1 MSAFSRPRASAVR
14 LAVAPGLITALAA
27 LSACTPKPLL
37 LTVTPATAKV
47 YGYNPRGDSTLLG
60 QQGSAS
66 IIVKDEGTR
75 VLITAEGYRPVS
87 RVFTKA
93 DVQSGGL
100 KFALTTWRFPI
111 NIDPFDADSRV
122 DGVVQPRRSFVLEV
136 ERDKSRTLEI
146 TKPGY
151 RRIVKRYENLE
162 GTQPPAIERFQL
174 TDRAV
179 LLTVAPAGTTIEVA
193 GKPIGENAAEI
204 AVPPG
209 QCSAVRV
216 VRPGFMPVEKQ
227 YCEGPAFAALP
238 LTDKIEL
245 RDRMVAVSAE
255 PATADIFVG
264 GRKVGTG
271 QFNVAIRTG
280 SCTEVRIEAPAFSA
294 QRREYCNQDNS
305 QPIPFDEMVKLERD
319 EAWELSMASD
329 QANVNFTIEVGEKRA
344 ADDAWKTISQIITNS
359 FDVLE
364 VTDKETGYL
373 RTGWNVRRFSDKVIR
388 TRVIVK
394 LADSNPLKYT
404 IKLASEK
411 ADEGRATVKDDEL
424 FREWDRI
431 LLQYKDLINEAQ
443 ARLR

>member
-1 MSAFSRPRASAVR
+1 MPALRRPRASASR
-14 LAVAPGLITALAA
+14 FAAASSMLTMCAV
-27 LSACTPKPLL
+27 LSACSQKPLL
-37 LTVTPATAKV
+37 LTVTPSTAKV

-60 QQGSAS
+60 QGGTAS
-66 IIVKDEGTR
+66 VIVKEEGTR
-75 VLITAEGYRPVS
+75 VLITAEGYRPVT

-111 NIDPFDADSRV
+111 NIDPFDADGRV

-136 ERDKSRTLEI
+136 ERDKARTLEI

-162 GTQPPAIERFQL
+162 GTQPPTIERFQL

-193 GKPIGENAAEI
+193 GKSIGENAAEI

-209 QCSAVRV
+209 QCSVVRA

-255 PATADIFVG
+255 PATADIFVS

-280 SCTEVRIEAPAFSA
+280 TCAEVRIEAPAFSA
-294 QRREYCNQDNS
+294 QRREYCNQDNA

-319 EAWELSMASD
+319 EAWDLSLASD
-329 QANVNFTIEVGEKRA
+329 QANVNFTVEVAGKRTP
-344 ADDAWKTISQIITNS
+344 DEAWKTISQIITNS

-411 ADEGRATVKDDEL
+411 ADDGRATVKDDEL

-431 LLQYKDLINEAQ
+431 LLQYKDLINETQ

>member
-1 MSAFSRPRASAVR
+1 MPALRRPRASASR
-14 LAVAPGLITALAA
+14 FAAASSMLTMCAV
-27 LSACTPKPLL
+27 LSACSQKPLL
-37 LTVTPATAKV
+37 LTVTPSTAKV

-60 QQGSAS
+60 QGGTAS
-66 IIVKDEGTR
+66 VIVKEEGTR
-75 VLITAEGYRPVS
+75 VLITAEGYRPVT

-111 NIDPFDADSRV
+111 NIDPFDADGRV

-136 ERDKSRTLEI
+136 ERDKARTLEI

-162 GTQPPAIERFQL
+162 GTQPPTIERFQL

-193 GKPIGENAAEI
+193 GKSIGENAAEI

-209 QCSAVRV
+209 QCSVVRA

-238 LTDKIEL
+238 LTEKVEL

-255 PATADIFVG
+255 PATADIFVS

-280 SCTEVRIEAPAFSA
+280 TCAEVRIEAPAFSA
-294 QRREYCNQDNS
+294 QRREYCNQDNA

-319 EAWELSMASD
+319 EAWDLSLASD
-329 QANVNFTIEVGEKRA
+329 QANVNFTVEVAGKRTP
-344 ADDAWKTISQIITNS
+344 DEAWKTISQIITNS

-388 TRVIVK
+388 PRVIVK

-411 ADEGRATVKDDEL
+411 ADDGRATVKDDEL

-431 LLQYKDLINEAQ
+431 LLQYKDLINETQ

>member
-1 MSAFSRPRASAVR
+1 M
-14 LAVAPGLITALAA
+14 
-27 LSACTPKPLL
+27 
-37 LTVTPATAKV
+37 
-47 YGYNPRGDSTLLG
+47 
-60 QQGSAS
+60 
-66 IIVKDEGTR
+66 
-75 VLITAEGYRPVS
+75 
-87 RVFTKA
+87 
-93 DVQSGGL
+93 
-100 KFALTTWRFPI
+100 
-111 NIDPFDADSRV
+111 
-122 DGVVQPRRSFVLEV
+122 
-136 ERDKSRTLEI
+136 
-146 TKPGY
+146 
-151 RRIVKRYENLE
+151 
-162 GTQPPAIERFQL
+162 
-174 TDRAV
+174 
-179 LLTVAPAGTTIEVA
+179 
-193 GKPIGENAAEI
+193 
-204 AVPPG
+204 PPG
-209 QCSAVRV
+209 QCTAVRA

-280 SCTEVRIEAPAFSA
+280 SCAEVRIEAPAFSA
-294 QRREYCNQDNS
+294 QRREYCNQDNA
-305 QPIPFDEMVKLERD
+305 QPIPFDEMVKLGRD
-319 EAWELSMASD
+319 EAWDLSMASD
-329 QANVNFTIEVGEKRA
+329 QANVNFTIEVGDKRT

-443 ARLR
+443 TRLR

>member
-1 MSAFSRPRASAVR
+1 M
-14 LAVAPGLITALAA
+14 TMLAA
-27 LSACTPKPLL
+27 LSACAPKPLL
-37 LTVTPATAKV
+37 LTVTPSTAKV
-47 YGYNPRGDSTLLG
+47 YGYSPRGDSTLLG
-60 QQGSAS
+60 QGGSAS
-66 IIVKDEGTR
+66 VIVKDEGTR

-111 NIDPFDADSRV
+111 NIDPFDADGRV

-136 ERDKSRTLEI
+136 ERDKARTLEI

-162 GTQPPAIERFQL
+162 GTQPPTIERFQL
-174 TDRAV
+174 SDRAV

-209 QCSAVRV
+209 QCTAVRA

-264 GRKVGTG
+264 GPEGRHRTSSTWRFRTG
-271 QFNVAIRTG
+271 KPARRCASRRPPFPRSAGNTAIRTMHSPSRSTRWSSSG
-280 SCTEVRIEAPAFSA
+280 ATRRGISRWRAIRRTSISPSRWVISVPPTTRGRRSA
-294 QRREYCNQDNS
+294 RS
-305 QPIPFDEMVKLERD
+305 SPT
-319 EAWELSMASD
+319 AS
-329 QANVNFTIEVGEKRA
+329 TCSK
-344 ADDAWKTISQIITNS
+344 
-359 FDVLE
+359 
-364 VTDKETGYL
+364 
-373 RTGWNVRRFSDKVIR
+373 
-388 TRVIVK
+388 
-394 LADSNPLKYT
+394 
-404 IKLASEK
+404 
-411 ADEGRATVKDDEL
+411 
-424 FREWDRI
+424 
-431 LLQYKDLINEAQ
+431 
-443 ARLR
+443 